1 MKTVL
6 VTGGAGYVGSHC
18 AKAFA
23 VAGWHVVSLDNLSRG
38 WAEAVKWGPLIQA
51 DIADRAVVEE
61 TIHKYKP
68 DLVAH
73 FAAYAYVGES
83 MDNPDIY
90 YQNNS
95 AGTLALLEA
104 MRASDLK
111 RLLFSSTCASY
122 GVPVQLPIDESHPQ
136 SPINPYGWSK
146 FIIERML
153 EDYARA
159 YGFASIALRYFNAA
173 GCDQEG
179 EIGERHEPETH
190 AIPLAIAAALEGK
203 AFNVFGT
210 DFDTRDGSCVRDY
223 IHVSDLADAHV
234 LAAER
239 LLTAQ
244 GADVFNLGTGN
255 GTSVLEVAAAVNRST
270 GGNLDVQ
277 LGPRRSGDPAML
289 VAAAD
294 KAREILGWIPRRS
307 EIGNIVE
314 TALAWHLKMHSRI
327 EIDAMNTQKSL

>member
-18 AKAFA
+18 CKAFA
-23 VAGWHVVSLDNLSRG
+23 RAGWEVVTLDNLSRG

-51 DIADRAVVEE
+51 DIADREKLEATLKE
-61 TIHKYKP
+61 YRP
-68 DLVAH
+68 DVVAH

-83 MDNPDIY
+83 VEQPDIY

-104 MRASDLK
+104 MRACGQR

-122 GVPVQLPIDESHPQ
+122 GHPVRLPIDETHPQ

-153 EDYARA
+153 EDFARA
-159 YGFASIALRYFNAA
+159 YGFSSIALRYFNAA
-173 GCDQEG
+173 GCDPDG

-190 AIPLAIAAALEGK
+190 AIPLAIAAGIAGGS
-203 AFNVFGT
+203 FNVFGT
-210 DFDTRDGSCVRDY
+210 DFDTRDGSAIRDY
-223 IHVSDLADAHV
+223 IHVCDLADAHV

-239 LLTAQ
+239 LLLKESI
-244 GADVFNLGTGN
+244 GADIFNLGTGN
-255 GTSVLEVAAAVNRST
+255 GTSVLEIAAAVNRAT
-270 GGNLDVQ
+270 GGRLR
-277 LGPRRSGDPAML
+277 LAHAPRREGDPAQL
-289 VAAAD
+289 VASAQ
-294 KAREILGWIPRRS
+294 KAKDVLGWTPSRS
-307 EIGNIVE
+307 SIDFIID
-314 TALAWHLKMHSRI
+314 TALAWQLQQAAT
-327 EIDAMNTQKSL
+327 DAAA